1 MHKIKEKEKTMDRIY
16 LFICSQNWAWVVVHR
31 PSSKFSD
38 TEERTTE
45 GELLSP
51 WLCTELRAVN
61 SAAVEKETRAR
72 APDLQ
77 VSPSGQGGVGFVSDA
92 LGFPITE
99 GVVYREGRTS
109 GEYRTP
115 LGRGTDLAPLQRAMP
130 PPSWRYTCHGTS
142 DQIL

>member
-1 MHKIKEKEKTMDRIY
+1 MDRIY

-45 GELLSP
+45 GGLLSP
-51 WLCTELRAVN
+51 WLCTEPRAV
-61 SAAVEKETRAR
+61 ERETRAR

-77 VSPSGQGGVGFVSDA
+77 VSPSGEGGVGFVSDA

-99 GVVYREGRTS
+99 GVVYREGHTS
-109 GEYRTP
+109 
-115 LGRGTDLAPLQRAMP
+115 
-130 PPSWRYTCHGTS
+130 
-142 DQIL
+142 

>member
-1 MHKIKEKEKTMDRIY
+1 MDRIY

-31 PSSKFSD
+31 SSSKLSD

-61 SAAVEKETRAR
+61 SAAVERQTRAR

-77 VSPSGQGGVGFVSDA
+77 VSPSVEAGAGFVSDA

-99 GVVYREGRTS
+99 GVVYRDGRTS
-109 GEYRTP
+109 
-115 LGRGTDLAPLQRAMP
+115 
-130 PPSWRYTCHGTS
+130 
-142 DQIL
+142 